1 LIYLGPVALE
11 SELTA
16 LTNSLRKLHL
26 ALIEHTRIAYE
37 RVHGS
42 VAGPGE
48 LLQLLTR
55 DPEFAWLHPLSE
67 LMAWVDELLDP
78 RRDPRPQPEEAAA
91 VRNELSRMLGITHDP
106 THPVPA
112 GLARQSA
119 RRDGACRG
127 TRGAPVA
134 HRRAGK
140 HLIH

>member
-1 LIYLGPVALE
+1 MALE

-106 THPVPA
+106 THPFA
-112 GLARQSA
+112 ARYL
-119 RRDGACRG
+119 
-127 TRGAPVA
+127 PVLQDSPHA
-134 HRRAGK
+134 VMGHAAVREALRSLTAALGS
-140 HLIH
+140 I